1 MGDIIKWGI
10 IGLGNIAH
18 KFAHDLNLHEGVTLY
33 AVASRN
39 KDKALEFKEKY
50 NSVLSFDNYEDLAK
64 CKEIDIVYIATP
76 HVFHYENTI
85 MCLEAGKTVLCEK
98 PLSMNAEQSK
108 KMIALAKEKNLFL
121 MEALWTRFIPATEK
135 VLELI
140 NNNEIGKVKSIKADF
155 GFEAKLRSRN
165 RLFDNKLGGGSLLD
179 IGIYPIFLSLLI
191 LGLPSKITAN
201 ATIGENNIDTKFSAI
216 LDYDDKVKALVE
228 STFEEQTPTEA
239 LIIGENGSIKMHSQF
254 HFSRKITLSK
264 EGKPN
269 KIFNINIVG
278 NGYYHEID
286 EVVNCLKNG
295 HIESEKL
302 PHKFSLDLT
311 TTLDKIRK
319 QIGLKYDTDY

>member
-1 MGDIIKWGI
+1 MGDRIKWGI

-76 HVFHYENTI
+76 HIFHYENTM
-85 MCLEAGKTVLCEK
+85 MCLEEGKTVLCEK

-201 ATIGENNIDTKFSAI
+201 ATIDKNNIDTKFSAI
-216 LDYDDKVKALVE
+216 LDYNDNVKALVE

-239 LIIGENGSIKMHSQF
+239 LIIGENGSIKMHRQF
-254 HFSRKITLSK
+254 HFSRKITLSR
-264 EGKPN
+264 EGKLDE
-269 KIFNINIVG
+269 IFDIEIVG

-295 HIESEKL
+295 HIESKKL

>member
-1 MGDIIKWGI
+1 MGDRIKWGI

-76 HVFHYENTI
+76 HIFHYENTM

-201 ATIGENNIDTKFSAI
+201 ATIDKNNIDTKFSAI
-216 LDYDDKVKALVE
+216 LDYNDNVKALVE

-239 LIIGENGSIKMHSQF
+239 LIIGENGSIKMHYQF
-254 HFSRKITLSK
+254 HFSKKITLSE
-264 EGKPN
+264 EGKPDKN
-269 KIFNINIVG
+269 FELNIVG